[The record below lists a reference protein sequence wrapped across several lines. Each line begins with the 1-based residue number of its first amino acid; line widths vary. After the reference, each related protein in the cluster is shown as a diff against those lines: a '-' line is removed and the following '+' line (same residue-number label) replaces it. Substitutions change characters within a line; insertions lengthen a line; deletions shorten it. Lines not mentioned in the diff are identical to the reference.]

1 MPTYADAKGDA
12 AQNDFAIIV
21 YAQARKRSAFSDPKE
36 SHNMND
42 VTGLVILLTYLA
54 VCASAISGAL
64 EARKHDMDI
73 VGATT
78 VAFVTAFGGGT
89 MRDLLLGRTPIFWL
103 IDQWLSIAT
112 FGIAVF
118 AFYILDRVSDRLL
131 VIPDALGL
139 GFFSILGATY
149 AMQMDLSLLIISLM
163 GVVTGVFGGILRDV
177 LCNKIPSVFQRNTEL
192 YATCAF
198 IGTWVFIIMVKMDVD
213 ISIAS
218 WAGTLIIFS
227 LRLFAVRVRLTLPF
241 P

>member
-1 MPTYADAKGDA
+1 ME
-12 AQNDFAIIV
+12 NI
-21 YAQARKRSAFSDPKE
+21 E
-36 SHNMND
+36 
-42 VTGLVILLTYLA
+42 GLVVLLTYLA
-54 VCASAISGAL
+54 VSASAISGAL

-103 IDQWLSIAT
+103 VDPWLSIAT
-112 FGIAVF
+112 FGISII
-118 AFYILDRVSDRLL
+118 AFYVLDRVSDRLL

-149 AMQMDLSLLIISLM
+149 AMQMEFSLLIIALM
-163 GVVTGVFGGILRDV
+163 GVVTGMFGGILRDV
-177 LCNKIPSVFQRNTEL
+177 LCNTIPSVFRRNTEL

-198 IGTWVFIIMVKMDVD
+198 VGTWVFIILIRSNVDV
-213 ISIAS
+213 SLAS
-218 WAGTLIIFS
+218 WIGTTVIFVM
-227 LRLFAVRVRLTLPF
+227 RLLAVRFKLTLPL

>member
-1 MPTYADAKGDA
+1 
-12 AQNDFAIIV
+12 
-21 YAQARKRSAFSDPKE
+21 
-36 SHNMND
+36 MND
-42 VTGLVILLTYLA
+42 IEGLVILLTYLA
-54 VCASAISGAL
+54 VSASAISGAL

-73 VGATT
+73 VGAMT

-103 IDQWLSIAT
+103 VDQGLSIAT
-112 FGIAVF
+112 FGISLLT
-118 AFYILDRVSDRLL
+118 FYLLDRISNKLL

-192 YATCAF
+192 YATCSF
-198 IGTWVFIIMVKMDVD
+198 VGTWVFIILVKLNVDVAV
-213 ISIAS
+213 AS
-218 WAGTLIIFS
+218 WAGTFVIFA
-227 LRLFAVRVRLTLPF
+227 LRLLAVKFKLTLPL

>member
-1 MPTYADAKGDA
+1 
-12 AQNDFAIIV
+12 
-21 YAQARKRSAFSDPKE
+21 
-36 SHNMND
+36 MND

-54 VCASAISGAL
+54 VSASAISGAL

-73 VGATT
+73 VGALT

-149 AMQMDLSLLIISLM
+149 AMQMDLSLLIIALM
-163 GVVTGVFGGILRDV
+163 GIVTGVFGGILRDV

-198 IGTWVFIIMVKMDVD
+198 IGTWVFIIMVKTHMD

-218 WAGTLIIFS
+218 WAGTLVIFA
-227 LRLFAVRVRLTLPF
+227 LRLFAVRFRLTLPF